1 MKVLW
6 ELTYSFQTILVNMN
20 AEKPGAFIVSQLRLH
35 QALKKCYCVFC
46 LSHSWSM
53 WYTEYPWMKT
63 DRFVVKLL
71 PHCNMDQHE
80 QRALRK
86 RLMTSTHTWIFGYLD
101 SAATVRQV
109 QSRARTSP
117 TCAMQG
123 AAGLPSSPTRAL
135 VLVMLLC
142 PHQHYLHLPCRGSAP
157 CPQLGPLQD
166 HPSTEELQH
175 RQYERT
181 KRKRY
186 LEEKGVQKGEEI
198 TALIYTTCTT
208 WLSYKLEGVITLNV
222 LTFVCLKS
230 QL

>member
-1 MKVLW
+1 
-6 ELTYSFQTILVNMN
+6 
-20 AEKPGAFIVSQLRLH
+20 
-35 QALKKCYCVFC
+35 
-46 LSHSWSM
+46 
-53 WYTEYPWMKT
+53 MKT
-63 DRFVVKLL
+63 NRFVVKLL

-86 RLMTSTHTWIFGYLD
+86 RLMTSTHTCIFGYLD
-101 SAATVRQV
+101 STATVRQV

-135 VLVMLLC
+135 VLVMLLR
-142 PHQHYLHLPCRGSAP
+142 PHQHSCISHAGDLLPAR
-157 CPQLGPLQD
+157 QLGPLQD

-181 KRKRY
+181 KRKQY
-186 LEEKGVQKGEEI
+186 PEEKGVQKGEEI